1 MNGEAKAP
9 TTHNAKKDGAS
20 ETLKTWLPP
29 LTSIL
34 TIILGFFIWKAQKG
48 IEHNIEAGKALLE
61 QQQTMQLD
69 QYKSQL
75 ALKEAYYKRRLEV
88 YERAC
93 AQITEMERSLADVGV
108 TTETQKHAT
117 DAVGALYSFRKGNTL
132 YWSERLDERLDELWQ
147 LGIKKM
153 RLSEVA
159 DGEQLN
165 EEIAR
170 EVAEL
175 HAQMKADLELD
186 QLAAKAFPV
195 VGKNPVEATGGAQES
210 K

>member
-1 MNGEAKAP
+1 MNGEANAA
-9 TTHNAKKDGAS
+9 TTGNANKDGGS
-20 ETLKTWLPP
+20 EKLKTWLPLATSV
-29 LTSIL
+29 LTV
-34 TIILGFFIWKAQKG
+34 ILGFFIWNAQTAIQKR
-48 IEHNIEAGKALLE
+48 IDAGNMLL
-61 QQQTMQLD
+61 QQQREMQLD

-117 DAVGALYSFRKGNTL
+117 DAVGALYSFRKGNQL
-132 YWSERLDERLDELWQ
+132 YWSQKLDERLDELWQ

-165 EEIAR
+165 EDIAR

-186 QLAAKAFPV
+186 QLGAKAFPV
-195 VGKNPVEATGGAQES
+195 VGKNSPGDAGGSQAP

>member
-1 MNGEAKAP
+1 MNGEANAA
-9 TTHNAKKDGAS
+9 TTASANKESGS
-20 ETLKTWLPP
+20 ETLKTWLP
-29 LTSIL
+29 LVSSIL
-34 TIILGFFIWKAQKG
+34 TIILGFFIWNAQTTIQKR
-48 IEHNIEAGKALLE
+48 IDAGNMLL
-61 QQQTMQLD
+61 QQQKDMQLD
-69 QYKSQL
+69 QHKSQL

-93 AQITEMERSLADVGV
+93 AQVTEMERSLEDVGV
-108 TTETQKHAT
+108 TTETQKLAT
-117 DAVGALYSFRKGNTL
+117 DAVGALYSFRKGNKL
-132 YWSERLDERLDELWQ
+132 YWSQRLDERLDELWQ

-159 DGEQLN
+159 EGEQLN

-186 QLAAKAFPV
+186 QLGAKAFPV
-195 VGKNPVEATGGAQES
+195 VGKNSPEEAVGS